1 MERQLFINK
10 LKHMKLIAHRL
21 GYQMTNYPENS
32 LETVKY
38 IFENKDLLNTCDGF
52 EFDICFTKDH
62 IPVVIHDKYLDDI
75 SDNHGLIEDYT
86 LEQLKKMN
94 FKFRK
99 SLNYNKNSLSY
110 KIITLK
116 EILTFFENNIALLK
130 NRIIKIETKNY
141 IFTTKKN
148 LNTKSLTEL
157 ANIINEFP
165 SLHKNIIHLSY
176 WPLNLLI
183 LKKIQRKNN
192 YKLIKN
198 DLLCDYNII
207 VLLTK
212 IIPNLD
218 NISLRIKASNST
230 KNYNKN
236 SKKVNKKIEHDLFW
250 MKLSNALKEK
260 NLNYAINKYG
270 SVNIYVLN
278 NYNEI
283 NEFCNH
289 ISDDFFNSNFQNIS
303 ITTNNPIYL
312 KKIKINN
319 QTR

>member
-1 MERQLFINK
+1 MAIKSIN
-10 LKHMKLIAHRL
+10 
-21 GYQMTNYPENS
+21 S
-32 LETVKY
+32 
-38 IFENKDLLNTCDGF
+38 
-52 EFDICFTKDH
+52 
-62 IPVVIHDKYLDDI
+62 
-75 SDNHGLIEDYT
+75 
-86 LEQLKKMN
+86 
-94 FKFRK
+94 
-99 SLNYNKNSLSY
+99 
-110 KIITLK
+110 
-116 EILTFFENNIALLK
+116 
-130 NRIIKIETKNY
+130 
-141 IFTTKKN
+141 
-148 LNTKSLTEL
+148 
-157 ANIINEFP
+157 
-165 SLHKNIIHLSY
+165 
-176 WPLNLLI
+176 
-183 LKKIQRKNN
+183 KKIQRKNN

>member
-183 LKKIQRKNN
+183 LKKIQQKNN

-212 IIPNLD
+212 IMPNLD
-218 NISLRIKASNST
+218 NISLRIKESNST